1 MPRAWHIAMY
11 ACSVVGVMVSTPYTP
26 RYSQA
31 YVKDVAKVFAPGDAV
46 TAVVIRVDP
55 KDGVINLST
64 KMLEAKPGEMLR
76 TKEACFARAAAAGG
90 ERVEAVLAAI
100 DGEQ

>member
-1 MPRAWHIAMY
+1 M
-11 ACSVVGVMVSTPYTP
+11 
-26 RYSQA
+26 
-31 YVKDVAKVFAPGDAV
+31 
-46 TAVVIRVDP
+46 
-55 KDGVINLST
+55 INLST

-76 TKEACFARAAAAGG
+76 KKEACFARAAAAGG